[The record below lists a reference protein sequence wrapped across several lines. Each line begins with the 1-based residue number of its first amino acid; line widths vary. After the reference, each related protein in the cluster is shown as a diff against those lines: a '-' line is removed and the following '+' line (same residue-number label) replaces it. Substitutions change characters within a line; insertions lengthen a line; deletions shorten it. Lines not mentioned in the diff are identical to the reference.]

1 MRIIKQL
8 KYDKALINAVAL
20 LIWMIYLFLLS
31 LNFFGILNVSWFWL
45 LSPLWILPI
54 LAILIAIAMLL
65 LVIIF

>member
-1 MRIIKQL
+1 MKIIKQL

>member
-31 LNFFGILNVSWFWL
+31 LNFFDILNVSWFWL